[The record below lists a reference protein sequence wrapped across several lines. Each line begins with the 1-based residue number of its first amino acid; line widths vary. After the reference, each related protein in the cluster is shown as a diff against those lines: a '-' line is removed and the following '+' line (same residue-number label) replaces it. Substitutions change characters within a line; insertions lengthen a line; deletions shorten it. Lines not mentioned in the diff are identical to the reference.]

1 MVLEI
6 SNNLFERFNEVDEVD
21 DGLMSERNSHP
32 GHCNKEKCKNKRKK
46 PQKLPK

>member
-32 GHCNKEKCKNKRKK
+32 GHKIILHKNIHN
-46 PQKLPK
+46 LMFL